1 MGRYK
6 KIILEIKNDTIDDAT
21 LKDFFAEI
29 SSKFKRYLNL
39 ENIDTDAEIM
49 LSCIHDAF
57 LKNLSTFAQ
66 QVESQSEEEVDKWF
80 SVWLNKTIHN
90 YAKKYIRLCKIRSKL
105 LSEPDV
111 MIDKDNNN
119 DQYIELSSSEIDDV
133 LSQIIDD
140 EFMNKFFSMLTEE
153 ERKVAVSLLGNYK
166 QKEIAQQINKSEPT
180 VSRIVNSI
188 REKLK
193 KLLKEYKS

>member
-49 LSCIHDAF
+49 LSRIHDAF

-111 MIDKDNNN
+111 MIDRDNNN
-119 DQYIELSSSEIDDV
+119 DQYIELSPSEIDDV

>member
-111 MIDKDNNN
+111 MIDRDNNN
-119 DQYIELSSSEIDDV
+119 DQYIELSPSEIDDV

-153 ERKVAVSLLGNYK
+153 ERKVAVSLLENYK

>member
-49 LSCIHDAF
+49 LSRIHDAF

-119 DQYIELSSSEIDDV
+119 DQYIELSPSEIDDV

>member
-49 LSCIHDAF
+49 LSRIHDAF

-119 DQYIELSSSEIDDV
+119 DQYIELSPSEIDDV

-153 ERKVAVSLLGNYK
+153 ERKVAVSLLENYK

>member
-6 KIILEIKNDTIDDAT
+6 KIILDIKNDTIDDAT

-29 SSKFKRYLNL
+29 SLKFKRYLNL

-111 MIDKDNNN
+111 IINKDA
-119 DQYIELSSSEIDDV
+119 DSEQYIEISPSELDDLLSK
-133 LSQIIDD
+133 IIDD
-140 EFMNKFFSMLTEE
+140 EFRYKFFSMLTEE
-153 ERKVAVSLLGNYK
+153 EYKVTVSLLGNYK